1 MSKDNLHRY
10 LFENADVRGEL
21 VQLEQSYQE
30 VLSAHDY
37 PIAIQ
42 CLLGQLLAAT
52 SLLTATLKFSGDISV
67 QLQGDGPVS
76 FAVINGNNRQQ
87 LRGVARFNGELKD
100 DANLQQLFGKGQMV
114 ITLSP
119 TEGERYQG
127 VVAMSQPH
135 LAACLE
141 DYFTQSEQLATS
153 ISLFANGKQAAGI
166 LLQVLPSQD
175 DHNAEFE
182 HLTQLTATI
191 KAEELFELEA
201 EDVLHRLY
209 HQEEVLLFD
218 PVTVTFSCTCSRE
231 RSTAAI
237 RTVSREEIASII
249 AEMGKVEMGCDYCS
263 ANYQFDSIDIE
274 AIFSHTQETPEKK
287 Q

>member
-10 LFENADVRGEL
+10 LFENTDVRGEL
-21 VQLEQSYQE
+21 VQLEKSYQE
-30 VLSAHDY
+30 VLAAHDY
-37 PIAIQ
+37 PTVIQ

-52 SLLTATLKFSGDISV
+52 SLLTATLKFDGDISV
-67 QLQGDGPVS
+67 QLQGNGPVS
-76 FAVINGNNRQQ
+76 FAVINGNNLQQ
-87 LRGVARFNGELKD
+87 LRGVARFNGELSD
-100 DANLQQLFGKGQMV
+100 DADLQQLFGKGQMI

-119 TEGERYQG
+119 KEGERYQG
-127 VVAMSQPH
+127 VVAMSQPN

-153 ISLFANGKQAAGI
+153 ITLFANGKQAAGI
-166 LLQVLPSQD
+166 LLQELPSED
-175 DHNAEFE
+175 DHNVEFE

-218 PVTVTFSCTCSRE
+218 PVIVTFSCTCSRE
-231 RSTAAI
+231 RSASAI

-249 AEMGKVEMGCDYCS
+249 AEMGKVQMGCDYCNTS
-263 ANYQFDSIDIE
+263 YEFDSIDIE
-274 AIFSHTQETPEKK
+274 AIFSHIQAPDKK